1 MRGTLALTDQGPHRW
16 DPETKENSMNRNAKW
31 GTRAAVAVGTLA
43 LVIGAGVGTASAAG
57 HQGSNGTAG
66 AKGAALS
73 ALVTAGTIT
82 EAQKEEFR
90 YEMHEAKEA
99 AKASGVKVDCAVI
112 EASVLSGL
120 VSEGTLSQSQADAIK
135 AARPA
140 RPERSASTTN
150 TTGTTGAARTGG
162 GPLAAL
168 VADGTITS
176 AQADAIKAAHQDRP
190 AGARNGGTRPA
201 PVPAS

>member
-1 MRGTLALTDQGPHRW
+1 
-16 DPETKENSMNRNAKW
+16 MNRNAKW

-43 LVIGAGVGTASAAG
+43 LVIGAGVGTANAAG
-57 HQGSNGTAG
+57 NGG
-66 AKGAALS
+66 GGPKGAALS

-99 AKASGVKVDCAVI
+99 AEASGVKVECAVI

-120 VSEGTLSQSQADAIK
+120 VGEGKLTQSQADAIK

-140 RPERSASTTN
+140 RPERPTSTTS
-150 TTGTTGAARTGG
+150 TTGTTGGARTTDATRANG

-190 AGARNGGTRPA
+190 AGTRNGGTQPT

>member
-1 MRGTLALTDQGPHRW
+1 
-16 DPETKENSMNRNAKW
+16 MNRNVKW

-43 LVIGAGVGTASAAG
+43 LVIGAGVGTAFAAG
-57 HQGSNGTAG
+57 NGG
-66 AKGAALS
+66 GGPKGAALS

-82 EAQKEEFR
+82 EAQKETFR
-90 YEMHEAKEA
+90 YEMYEAKEA
-99 AKASGVKVDCAVI
+99 ADASGVKVDCAVI
-112 EASVLSGL
+112 EATVLSGL

-140 RPERSASTTN
+140 RPERSASS
-150 TTGTTGAARTGG
+150 TGTTGGARSADPTRTDG

-168 VADGTITS
+168 VANGTITS

-201 PVPAS
+201 PMPAS

>member
-1 MRGTLALTDQGPHRW
+1 
-16 DPETKENSMNRNAKW
+16 
-31 GTRAAVAVGTLA
+31 
-43 LVIGAGVGTASAAG
+43 
-57 HQGSNGTAG
+57 
-66 AKGAALS
+66 
-73 ALVTAGTIT
+73 
-82 EAQKEEFR
+82 
-90 YEMHEAKEA
+90 MHEAKEA
-99 AKASGVKVDCAVI
+99 AEASGVKVDCAVI

-120 VSEGTLSQSQADAIK
+120 VSEGTLTQSQADAIK

-140 RPERSASTTN
+140 RPERSASTTS

>member
-1 MRGTLALTDQGPHRW
+1 
-16 DPETKENSMNRNAKW
+16 MNRNVKW

-57 HQGSNGTAG
+57 NGG
-66 AKGAALS
+66 GGPKGAALS

-99 AKASGVKVDCAVI
+99 AEASGVKVDCAVI

-140 RPERSASTTN
+140 RPERSASTTSTTE
-150 TTGTTGAARTGG
+150 TTGTYGTTGGARTTDATRTDG

-168 VADGTITS
+168 VANGTITS

-190 AGARNGGTRPA
+190 AGSRNGGTRPA

>member
-16 DPETKENSMNRNAKW
+16 DPEKKENSMNRNVKW
-31 GTRAAVAVGTLA
+31 GTRAAIAVGTFA

-57 HQGSNGTAG
+57 YPGSTGTAG
-66 AKGAALS
+66 PKGAALS

-82 EAQKEEFR
+82 EAQKEAFR

-99 AKASGVKVDCAVI
+99 AEAGGVKVDCAVI

-120 VSEGTLSQSQADAIK
+120 VSEGTLTQSQADAIK

-140 RPERSASTTN
+140 RPERSASTTGN
-150 TTGTTGAARTGG
+150 TGGARTGG

-168 VADGTITS
+168 VANGTITS
-176 AQADAIKAAHQDRP
+176 ARADAIKAAHQNRP
-190 AGARNGGTRPA
+190 AGARNSGTRPA

>member
-1 MRGTLALTDQGPHRW
+1 M
-16 DPETKENSMNRNAKW
+16 KRNVKL

-57 HQGSNGTAG
+57 HQGSSGTAG
-66 AKGAALS
+66 PKGAALS

-120 VSEGTLSQSQADAIK
+120 VSEGTLTQSQADAIK

-140 RPERSASTTN
+140 RPERSASTTS
-150 TTGTTGAARTGG
+150 TTGTTGAARTAG

-168 VADGTITS
+168 VANGTITS
-176 AQADAIKAAHQDRP
+176 AQADAIKAAHQDRQ
-190 AGARNGGTRPA
+190 AGAGNGGTQPA

>member
-1 MRGTLALTDQGPHRW
+1 
-16 DPETKENSMNRNAKW
+16 MNRNVKW

-43 LVIGAGVGTASAAG
+43 LVIGAGVGTANAAG
-57 HQGSNGTAG
+57 NGG
-66 AKGAALS
+66 GGPKGAALS

-99 AKASGVKVDCAVI
+99 AEASGVKVDCATI
-112 EASVLSGL
+112 EATVLSGL

-140 RPERSASTTN
+140 RPERSASSTS
-150 TTGTTGAARTGG
+150 TTGTTGAARTDG

-168 VADGTITS
+168 VANGTITS

-201 PVPAS
+201 PMPAS

>member
-1 MRGTLALTDQGPHRW
+1 
-16 DPETKENSMNRNAKW
+16 MNRNVKL
-31 GTRAAVAVGTLA
+31 GTRAAVAVSTLA
-43 LVIGAGVGTASAAG
+43 LVIGAGVGTANAAG
-57 HQGSNGTAG
+57 NGG
-66 AKGAALS
+66 GGPKGAALS

-99 AKASGVKVDCAVI
+99 AEASGVKVECAVI
-112 EASVLSGL
+112 EARVLSGL
-120 VSEGTLSQSQADAIK
+120 VSEGTLTQSQADAIK

-140 RPERSASTTN
+140 RPERAASTTSA
-150 TTGTTGAARTGG
+150 TGTTGGARTTDATRTDG

-168 VADGTITS
+168 VANGTITS

>member
-1 MRGTLALTDQGPHRW
+1 
-16 DPETKENSMNRNAKW
+16 MNRNAKW
-31 GTRAAVAVGTLA
+31 GTRAAVAVGTFA
-43 LVIGAGVGTASAAG
+43 LVIGAGVGTANAAG
-57 HQGSNGTAG
+57 NGG
-66 AKGAALS
+66 GGPKGAALS

-90 YEMHEAKEA
+90 YEMYEAKEA
-99 AKASGVKVDCAVI
+99 AEASGVKVDCAVI

-140 RPERSASTTN
+140 RPERSASPTS
-150 TTGTTGAARTGG
+150 TTGTTGTTGDARTTDSTRTDG

-168 VADGTITS
+168 VANGTITS
-176 AQADAIKAAHQDRP
+176 AQADAIKAAHPDRP

-201 PVPAS
+201 PMPAS

>member
-1 MRGTLALTDQGPHRW
+1 
-16 DPETKENSMNRNAKW
+16 MNRNVKW

-43 LVIGAGVGTASAAG
+43 LVIGAGVGTANAAG
-57 HQGSNGTAG
+57 NGG
-66 AKGAALS
+66 GGPKGAALS

-90 YEMHEAKEA
+90 YEMYEAKEA
-99 AKASGVKVDCAVI
+99 AEASGAKVDCAAI
-112 EASVLSGL
+112 EATVLSGL
-120 VSEGTLSQSQADAIK
+120 VSEGTLTQSQADAIK

-140 RPERSASTTN
+140 RPERAASPTSATG
-150 TTGTTGAARTGG
+150 TTGTTGGARTDG
-162 GPLAAL
+162 GPLASL
-168 VADGTITS
+168 VANGTITS

-201 PVPAS
+201 PMPAS